1 MDSMTQHKQNFEIF
15 SEDDVNILIEKP
27 TMRFYL
33 IHDEELLCRM
43 NAHLDGAYDQE
54 ISEIFEKTMTNS
66 METNTIETPREAVP
80 ENFTIKRLALVL
92 TSDCNLRCK
101 YCYADCGIYSFV
113 TRTVMKNDSLQSI
126 LDYFLTS
133 FKNVETIQF
142 FGGEPSLCV
151 KQIEFS
157 VNYINN
163 YCKKNPSYIKPR
175 YGIVTNG
182 YALSNQLLDI
192 FEQNDFTVTLS
203 LDGPINVNDA
213 LRIDTQGKGS
223 YERIVES
230 YRKVK
235 ERDLTNVGFEG
246 TYSNEHLVQKV
257 SLVEL
262 VQFFES
268 EFGVNIPHIAPVQ
281 FEESNMLDLYNN
293 LDLYK
298 KYLTDLV
305 DYTFECILN
314 EEDIKTTVITLGIM
328 KSVIERKF
336 ADIICPAGAGTLSI
350 AEDLVVQPCFMYTAS
365 HEAKLGK
372 VGDNPQT
379 MVDSILKFTNSKNSK
394 SKYAVCQQCLAKEIC
409 SSCLGT
415 FDIEKQEKQVDMTCV
430 TIITTLKRVLYQ
442 FAKVQ
447 SNPEQWSKLAKQLS
461 LVG

>member
-1 MDSMTQHKQNFEIF
+1 MDSGIQHNQNFEIF

-27 TMRFYL
+27 SMRFYL
-33 IHDEELLCRM
+33 IHDKELFCRM
-43 NAHLDGAYDQE
+43 NAHLNGTYDQE
-54 ISEIFEKTMTNS
+54 ISEILKKSTTNPVEKS
-66 METNTIETPREAVP
+66 MIETPQEAVP

-142 FGGEPSLCV
+142 FGGEPSLGV

-163 YCKKNPSYIKPR
+163 YCKKNPDYIKPR

-182 YALSNQLLDI
+182 YALSSKLLDI

-223 YERIVES
+223 YKRIVGS

-235 ERDLTNVGFEG
+235 DRQLANVGFEG
-246 TYSNEHLVQKV
+246 TYSNEHLIQKV

-262 VQFFES
+262 VQFFGS

-281 FEESNMLDLYNN
+281 FEESNLLDLYNN

-336 ADIICPAGAGTLSI
+336 TDIICPAGVGTLSI
-350 AEDLVVQPCFMYTAS
+350 AEDLVVQPCFIYTAS
-365 HEAKLGK
+365 RGSKLGE
-372 VGDNPQT
+372 VGDDPQT
-379 MVDSILKFTNSKNSK
+379 MVDSILEFTNNKNSK
-394 SKYAVCQQCLAKEIC
+394 AKYAACQQCVAKEIC

-415 FDIEKQEKQVDMTCV
+415 FDIEKQKKQVDMTCV

-447 SNPEQWSKLAKQLS
+447 SDPEQWSKLAKQLS